1 MRFPVTILWLT
12 LWTMCVAQDCQEPPP
27 RKDSEILLGSWHDES
42 YQEGTQATYKCRPGF
57 RTLGTITMTCRS
69 GKWVSNNPSRI
80 CRKKPCGHPGDTP
93 FGSFQLTVGEEFEYG
108 AKVVY
113 TCAQGY
119 QLIGAVNYREC
130 EPEGW
135 TNNIPICEVVKCLP
149 VTEPENGRVISGALE
164 PGQEYS
170 FGQVVKFECNSR
182 FVLDGPKE
190 IHCSADG
197 SWSGEIPRCMEIS
210 CKLPQVINGKPLST
224 KGIFKENERL
234 QYKCDKGYEYHERG
248 DTTCTKFGWSPS
260 PSCKEVVCNPPYIAN
275 GVFSPQRITHR
286 ADDKITY
293 QCKNDFYPATK
304 GNEIRCTSNGWVPTP
319 RCSLKPCDFP
329 EIKHGYLHNEE
340 RHKPYFPVEIGKYY
354 YYSCHNGFVTD
365 SQSSWDYLTCTKE
378 GWSPKVPCR
387 RKCYLYQVENGYSPG
402 SGRYYF
408 EGDSVNVKCN
418 RDYSLQNGHSTITC
432 TEQDWS
438 PPPRCIRVKTCSK
451 VDVNIENGFL
461 SKSQHTYPVN
471 NKAEYKCKSG
481 FITAD
486 GKTSGNITC
495 LENGWSTHPICIK
508 SCDIPAFENS
518 RAKNNGTWF
527 KLNDK
532 LDYECSD
539 GYENT
544 AGKAT
549 GSIVCGKDG
558 WSDTPT
564 CYERKCSVP
573 TLTSGVNALP
583 KEETYKIGDI
593 LTFSCRMKSNAIVGA
608 DSIQCYHFGWSP
620 NPPLCKEHVKSC
632 GPPPQ
637 LSNGQ
642 VKEETKEYAHNDVVE
657 YDCNPK
663 FLLKG
668 SKKIRCVDGE
678 WTTLPVCVEEKKTC
692 RDIPVLEH
700 GEALSPEPPY
710 HHGDSVELR
719 CTESFTM
726 IGHGTITCL
735 SGMWTQ
741 LPQCVERTKSLC
753 PPPPQIPNS
762 QDMTTTV
769 NYQDGEK
776 FSILCQENYIIQ
788 EKDEIV
794 CKDGKW
800 QSVPRCVEKIS
811 CAIPPHI
818 ENGGINSARTSYSSN
833 QPSEIRYPHGTKLTY
848 ICEDGFQLS
857 EEDGITCYMG
867 KWSSPPHCVGLPCH
881 PPPLIDQGVFSP
893 VLDSYQHGEEVTYS
907 CTEDFGIDGPETIKC
922 YGGKWSTLPECKSTD
937 CLELPTFPNAVLI
950 NPEKASYKSGEHIEY
965 KCNQHFKLDGS
976 NIVKCIK
983 SKWKGSPTC
992 KDISC
997 GSPPTVK
1004 NAVISKQM
1012 ARYPPGER
1020 VRYECN
1026 EPYHLYGEEEVMCL
1040 DGTWTEPPQCKDLE
1054 GKCGPPPPIE
1064 NGDTTSFSLTEYAKG
1079 SSVEYQCQSYYVL
1092 EGNRFITCRDGQW
1105 SQPPKCLDACTV
1117 SKEEM
1122 EKHNIKLKWKRN
1134 QKLYSKANDTV
1145 EFECKWGYREETSR
1159 DSFRVICQEGKIKY
1173 PRCKRYF
1180 S

>member
-1 MRFPVTILWLT
+1 MVNRVSYTLGKCYLYQVENGYSPGSGRYYYEDDSVNVTCNHGYSLQNGHSTIT
-12 LWTMCVAQDCQEPPP
+12 CTEQDWSPPP
-27 RKDSEILLGSWHDES
+27 RCI
-42 YQEGTQATYKCRPGF
+42 R
-57 RTLGTITMTCRS
+57 
-69 GKWVSNNPSRI
+69 V
-80 CRKKPCGHPGDTP
+80 
-93 FGSFQLTVGEEFEYG
+93 
-108 AKVVY
+108 KVVY
-113 TCAQGY
+113 
-119 QLIGAVNYREC
+119 
-130 EPEGW
+130 
-135 TNNIPICEVVKCLP
+135 
-149 VTEPENGRVISGALE
+149 
-164 PGQEYS
+164 
-170 FGQVVKFECNSR
+170 
-182 FVLDGPKE
+182 
-190 IHCSADG
+190 
-197 SWSGEIPRCMEIS
+197 
-210 CKLPQVINGKPLST
+210 
-224 KGIFKENERL
+224 
-234 QYKCDKGYEYHERG
+234 
-248 DTTCTKFGWSPS
+248 
-260 PSCKEVVCNPPYIAN
+260 NPPYIAN
-275 GVFSPQRITHR
+275 GILSPSITHR

-293 QCKNDFYPATK
+293 QCKN
-304 GNEIRCTSNGWVPTP
+304 V
-319 RCSLKPCDFP
+319 KPCDFP
-329 EIKHGYLHNEE
+329 EIKHGFLYNEE
-340 RHKPYFPVEIGKYY
+340 RYKPYFPVEIGKYY
-354 YYSCHNGFVTD
+354 YYSCHNG
-365 SQSSWDYLTCTKE
+365 
-378 GWSPKVPCR
+378 
-387 RKCYLYQVENGYSPG
+387 KCYLYQVENGYSPG
-402 SGRYYF
+402 SGRFYF
-408 EGDSVNVKCN
+408 EDDSVNVKCN

-432 TEQDWS
+432 TQQDWS

-471 NKAEYKCKSG
+471 NEAEFKCKSG

-486 GKTSGNITC
+486 
-495 LENGWSTHPICIK
+495 E
-508 SCDIPAFENS
+508 SCDMPAFENS
-518 RAKNNGTWF
+518 KAKNNGTWF

-544 AGKAT
+544 VGKAT

-593 LTFSCRMKSNAIVGA
+593 LTFSCRKKSNAIVGA

-642 VKEETKEYAHNDVVE
+642 VKEETKEYAHSDVVE

-668 SKKIRCVDGE
+668 SKKIQCVDGE
-678 WTTLPVCVEEKKTC
+678 WMTLPVCIEEKKTC

-726 IGHGTITCL
+726 IGHKTITCL

-741 LPQCVERTKSLC
+741 LPQCVGKNILLKYVANERTKPLC
-753 PPPPQIPNS
+753 PPPPHIPNS

-788 EKDEIV
+788 GKDEIV

-818 ENGGINSARTSYSSN
+818 ENGVINSARTSYSSN
-833 QPSEIRYPHGTKLTY
+833 QPSEISYPHGTKLTY
-848 ICEDGFQLS
+848 TCEVGFQLS
-857 EEDGITCYMG
+857 EGDGITCYMG

-907 CTEDFGIDGPETIKC
+907 CTEDFRIDGPETIKC
-922 YGGKWSTLPECKSTD
+922 FGGKWPTLPECKSTD
-937 CLELPTFPNAVLI
+937 CFELPTFPNAVLI
-950 NPEKASYKSGEHIEY
+950 SPEKASYKSGEHIEY

-1064 NGDTTSFSLTEYAKG
+1064 NGDTTSFLLTEYAKG

-1105 SQPPKCLDACTV
+1105 SQPPKCLEACTV
-1117 SKEEM
+1117 SEEEM
-1122 EKHNIKLKWKRN
+1122 EKHNIKLKWRRIK
-1134 QKLYSKANDTV
+1134 KLYTSANDTV
-1145 EFECKWGYREETSR
+1145 EFECKWGYKEETPR
-1159 DSFRVICQEGKIKY
+1159 DSFRVKCQEGKIKY